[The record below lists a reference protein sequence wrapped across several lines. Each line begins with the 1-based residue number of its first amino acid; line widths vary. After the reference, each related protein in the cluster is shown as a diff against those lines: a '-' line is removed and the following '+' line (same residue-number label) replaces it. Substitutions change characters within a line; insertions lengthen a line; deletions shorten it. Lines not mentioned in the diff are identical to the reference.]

1 MVDLG
6 IRNGSPTKLQGMPGN
21 RRFGP
26 LGDDEWKLG
35 ERLRLRDRD
44 ALDPP
49 HVNLDRSQE
58 EQRESEQTPQQWQDV
73 PWTGILDLRAPA
85 HGRMKR
91 FLGWVRNADWLS
103 HAAVVPSCPSRR
115 NGSARLPLC
124 TIGRERR
131 VPHGCPPGTGCR
143 APTACHAS
151 ASNLAYHLPESPTDG
166 RSRGEIGIARAE
178 HRPCGYR
185 PCGSGHETMK
195 GSTK

>member
-1 MVDLG
+1 
-6 IRNGSPTKLQGMPGN
+6 MPGPE
-21 RRFGP
+21 RATILP
-26 LGDDEWKLG
+26 DESSASTDHRYRPSTSPGSASEDGRHEVVQTSTGSRTG
-35 ERLRLRDRD
+35 ESPD
-44 ALDPP
+44 
-49 HVNLDRSQE
+49 S
-58 EQRESEQTPQQWQDV
+58 QRERDQTPQHCQDV
-73 PWTGILDLRAPA
+73 PWTGILDMRAPA

-178 HRPCGYR
+178 HRPCGVVIAR
-185 PCGSGHETMK
+185 AGIARAGV
-195 GSTK
+195 GTKP